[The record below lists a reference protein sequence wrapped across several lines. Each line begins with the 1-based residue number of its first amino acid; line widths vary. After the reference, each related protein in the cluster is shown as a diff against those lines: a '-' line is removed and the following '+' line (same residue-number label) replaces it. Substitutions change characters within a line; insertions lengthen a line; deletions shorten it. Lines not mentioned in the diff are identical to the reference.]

1 MAREHLTPVEITP
14 LLQTSGDARTRLLI
28 DAEGRGMEEASIVSL
43 FLDGKVLIKVKESQE
58 EHLVDLTEFDYQ
70 WLTDA

>member
-1 MAREHLTPVEITP
+1 
-14 LLQTSGDARTRLLI
+14 
-28 DAEGRGMEEASIVSL
+28 MEEASIVSL
-43 FLDGKVLIKVKESQE
+43 FLNGKVLIRVKESQE